1 MAAGTDVERR
11 RCSDA
16 QATAGDGTWTGAPS
30 CTERTVPVY
39 PLPMPHA
46 EVRPDA
52 IRDLAV
58 RLLGRVPELAEEAV
72 QETLAAEPSYRARVP
87 RGEFR
92 ARAAEGFA
100 VLLHGIEGRPA
111 GAAARQVEERIARER
126 AEQGIPLDA
135 LIRTWHRD
143 FRIIWRAIVA
153 EADEHAP
160 ELLPELARSV
170 ERVWASVEDSTARV
184 AAGYLR
190 SETAIAREQHL
201 RRQFVLDGLLGGD
214 VSADPGEAAAVL
226 GLPGAPYVVLAAV
239 GAEEPLAVESELQ
252 RILTPLSIDWAW
264 RYEWPELHGVVALQR
279 VAGSTHDLFEE
290 ARGVRIGLS
299 AVYDDL
305 GATGAHLQQARI
317 ALQTLRGRTGI
328 ALFDDH
334 LLEALVL
341 QDPQIA
347 LRLARQTLRGI
358 LDLPQGQRDRL
369 LHTLEVHLA
378 SSSVEESAARLFCHR
393 NTLRYRLRQ
402 IEQLTG
408 RSSRNPRDL
417 AELALALT
425 AAHSLRARPA

>member
-1 MAAGTDVERR
+1 MFERTS
-11 RCSDA
+11 CGP
-16 QATAGDGTWTGAPS
+16 TAGLDGAEIVHARS
-30 CTERTVPVY
+30 DRVY
-39 PLPMPHA
+39 ALLMPDD

-52 IRDLAV
+52 IRDLAL
-58 RLLGRVPELAEEAV
+58 RLLDRVPELAEQAV
-72 QETLAAEPSYRARVP
+72 EETLAAEPSYRARVNAS
-87 RGEFR
+87 EFR

-100 VLLHGIEGRPA
+100 VLLHGIEGRPIGGSA
-111 GAAARQVEERIARER
+111 GKVEERIGRER

-170 ERVWASVEDSTARV
+170 ERVWASVEGSTARV
-184 AAGYLR
+184 AASYLR
-190 SETAIAREQHL
+190 SETAIAREKQL
-201 RRQFVLDGLLGGD
+201 RRQFVLDGLLAGD
-214 VSADPGEAAAVL
+214 DSADAREAAAVL
-226 GLPGAPYVVLAAV
+226 DLPEDSSYVVLAAV
-239 GAEEPLAVESELQ
+239 GPEEPLAVESQLQ
-252 RILTPLSIDWAW
+252 RLLIPLSIEWVW
-264 RYEWPELHGVVALQR
+264 RYEWPELHGVVALRR
-279 VAGSTHDLFEE
+279 VAGSTVDVF
-290 ARGVRIGLS
+290 GDVTGICIGLS

-305 GATGAHLQQARI
+305 AATGAHLQQARI
-317 ALQTLRGRTGI
+317 ALQTLGARPGI

-347 LRLARQTLRGI
+347 LRLARQTLGGI

-369 LHTLEVHLA
+369 LQTLEVHLA
-378 SSSVEESAARLFCHR
+378 SSSVEESAQKLFCHR

-402 IEQLTG
+402 IEELTG

-425 AAHSLRARPA
+425 AARIAWEATPPRQRRA